1 MVMKPST
8 YRKYLLV
15 LLAVLYAFNLT
26 DASALGMALQDIKR
40 SLHLSDTQL
49 GVMNGIAF
57 SAFYSTFGVALGRW
71 ADWGNRVTI
80 LSLTRALW
88 GVFVILTGRAHSFI
102 QLLLVRMGAGV
113 GESGCMPVAFSFIS
127 EFFSRVE
134 RPQALALFFF
144 GGAFSTL
151 LGNLGAGWLIQ
162 LYGWRVMF
170 AVMGLPGL
178 LLALI
183 TWLTVKEPRTAV
195 GAGADA
201 KYSNDRGRSAD
212 PAVAEDVADGVP
224 AHTSVPPLWEVTKG
238 LWLNASFRN
247 VALALVVAYFF
258 SAGLTQWQP
267 AFYLRSYG
275 VKAGTLGTWL
285 AFAYSIPGIIGIPLG
300 GFIASRWAGG
310 QERLQ
315 LLACA
320 ALYGTAGVITPFVY
334 LTRDYHLSLVL
345 FGLSTLPFN
354 LMSGPLM
361 AVMAA
366 VLRPQTRAL
375 SLTALFFFANLVGS
389 GLGPLLSGV
398 VSDALR
404 PLFGIDSLRY
414 ALVLMAPWYL
424 WCGWHVWRASRTVV
438 RDIEAAREQSDEG
451 SGAAFA
457 HELGVGA

>member
-1 MVMKPST
+1 MKPST
-8 YRKYLLV
+8 YRRYVLV
-15 LLAVLYAFNLT
+15 LLALLYAFNQT
-26 DASALGMALQDIKR
+26 DGLALGMALQSIKH

-88 GVFVILTGRAHSFI
+88 GVFVMLTGRVHSFL

-127 EFFSRVE
+127 ELFSRVE
-134 RPQALALFFF
+134 RPQALGLFFF

-151 LGNLGAGWLIQ
+151 VGNSCAGWLIQ

-183 TWLTVKEPRTAV
+183 TWLTVREPRTTR
-195 GAGADA
+195 GTSADA
-201 KYSNDRGRSAD
+201 KLSSDRVRRAD
-212 PAVAEDVADGVP
+212 PAVAHDVAHGVP
-224 AHTSVPPLWEVTKG
+224 GRSSVPPLSEVTKG
-238 LWLNASFRN
+238 LWVNASFRN

-267 AFYLRSYG
+267 AFYLRTYG

-300 GFIASRWAGG
+300 GFIASRWAAGR
-310 QERLQ
+310 ERLQ
-315 LLACA
+315 LVACA
-320 ALYGTAGVITPFVY
+320 ALYGTAGIITPFVY
-334 LTRDYHLSLVL
+334 LTHDYHLSLVL

-404 PLFGIDSLRY
+404 PMFGIDSLRY

-424 WCGWHVWRASRTVV
+424 WCGWHVWLASRTVI
-438 RDIEAAREQSDEG
+438 RDIEAARGKDNGESEVTLQGD
-451 SGAAFA
+451 F
-457 HELGVGA
+457 GVSA

>member
-1 MVMKPST
+1 MKAST
-8 YRKYLLV
+8 YRTYLLA
-15 LLAVLYAFNLT
+15 LLAVLYAFNLM
-26 DASALGMALQDIKR
+26 DFAALGMALQDIKR
-40 SLHLSDTQL
+40 SLHLSDAQL

-57 SAFYSTFGVALGRW
+57 SVFYSTFGVALGRW

-80 LSLTRALW
+80 LWLTRVLW
-88 GVFVILTGRAHSFI
+88 GGFVMLTGRAHSFL

-113 GESGCMPVAFSFIS
+113 GEAGCMPAAFSFIS
-127 EFFSRVE
+127 EYFSRAE
-134 RPQALALFFF
+134 RPQALGIFFF
-144 GGAFSTL
+144 GGAVSTL
-151 LGNLGAGWLIQ
+151 IGFFAAGWLIQ

-178 LLALI
+178 LLALV
-183 TWLTVKEPRTAV
+183 TWLTVKEPRTTV
-195 GAGADA
+195 GRAADA
-201 KYSNDRGRSAD
+201 KLSSDSGRSSD
-212 PAVAEDVADGVP
+212 PTVADQAAHGVP
-224 AHTSVPPLWEVTKG
+224 AHSSVPPLWEVTRG
-238 LWLNASFRN
+238 LWLNTSFRN

-275 VKAGTLGTWL
+275 VKSGALGTWL

-300 GFIASRWAGG
+300 GFIASRWAAG

-315 LLACA
+315 LVACA
-320 ALYGTAGVITPFVY
+320 VLYGASGVITPFVY
-334 LTRDYHLSLVL
+334 LTHDYHLSLVL

-438 RDIEAAREQSDEG
+438 RDIEAAREQCDEEG
-451 SGAAFA
+451 DAAFE

>member
-1 MVMKPST
+1 MKPST
-8 YRKYLLV
+8 YRKYVLV
-15 LLAVLYAFNLT
+15 LLAVLYAFNQT
-26 DASALGMALQDIKR
+26 DGLALGMALQDIKH
-40 SLHLSDTQL
+40 SLQLSDTQL

-88 GVFVILTGRAHSFI
+88 GAFVMLTGRVHSFL

-127 EFFSRVE
+127 ELFSRAE

-151 LGNLGAGWLIQ
+151 LGNSVAGWLIQ
-162 LYGWRVMF
+162 LYGWRMMF
-170 AVMGLPGL
+170 AIMGIPGL
-178 LLALI
+178 LLALV
-183 TWLTVKEPRTAV
+183 TWLTVKEPRTNTD
-195 GAGADA
+195 AGAKSRTD
-201 KYSNDRGRSAD
+201 GPPSAA
-212 PAVAEDVADGVP
+212 PAVADHAIERASRQS
-224 AHTSVPPLWEVTKG
+224 AVPPLWEVTKG
-238 LWLNASFRN
+238 LWVNASFRN

-275 VKAGTLGTWL
+275 VKEGALGTWL

-300 GFIASRWAGG
+300 GYIASRWAAGR
-310 QERLQ
+310 ERVQ
-315 LLACA
+315 LVACA
-320 ALYGTAGVITPFVY
+320 ALYGSAGIITPFVY

-398 VSDALR
+398 MSDALR
-404 PLFGIDSLRY
+404 PIFGIDSLRY

-424 WCGWHVWRASRTVV
+424 WCGWHVWLASKTVL
-438 RDIEAAREQSDEG
+438 RDIEIARAKTDDGREVEFEG
-451 SGAAFA
+451 DF
-457 HELGVGA
+457 GVGV